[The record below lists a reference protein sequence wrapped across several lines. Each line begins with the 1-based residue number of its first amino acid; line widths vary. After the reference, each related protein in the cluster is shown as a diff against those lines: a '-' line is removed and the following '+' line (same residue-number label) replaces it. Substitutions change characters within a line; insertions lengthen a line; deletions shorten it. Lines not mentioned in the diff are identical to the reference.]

1 MSRSPA
7 SRFGQLRRGDRGAAA
22 AELALAA
29 PLLVLMFLI
38 AIGAGRLVETRMRIN
53 DAAHQAARAASLA
66 RDPVS
71 AARAARATAAASLD
85 TGGASCTTVSAD
97 VDTGRFHPGGSVAVT
112 VTCTVDLADVTGVPL
127 PGGSDTQRASFT
139 APIDTWRGT
148 TAVTP

>member
-1 MSRSPA
+1 MSRP
-7 SRFGQLRRGDRGAAA
+7 RTGDRGAAA

-38 AIGAGRLVETRMRIN
+38 VVGAGRLVETRLRLN

-66 RDPVS
+66 RDPAS
-71 AARAARATAAASLD
+71 AARAAHASAAASLD
-85 TGGASCTTVSAD
+85 TGGASCTRVSAD
-97 VDTGRFHPGGSVAVT
+97 VDTSRFHPGGSVAVT
-112 VTCTVDLADVTGVPL
+112 VTCTVDLADLTGVPL
-127 PGGSDTQRASFT
+127 PTGSDTQQAAFT